1 MKLETRLTTR
11 AWDRAMRLLR
21 AYHSY
26 EVVGLSAF
34 PRSGPVLVAS
44 THSLATYE
52 NFLLGSV
59 ALDAL
64 GRRPIILADDLLFKL
79 PAVGNAM
86 RDIGVWPGKRDAAI
100 EILRNGGLLGLG
112 PGGMREALRST
123 KQHYTFDWE
132 GRLGFVWIALLTGA
146 PIVLAACPAA
156 DDIFDVADLPITADF
171 YKKYHLPLPLFRGV
185 GPTLVPRPV
194 KLWHV
199 FEEPIVADIDP
210 NEVTEAA
217 VIEHHAYLCQ
227 RMHGLMQRAIEISG
241 LSSRS

>member
-1 MKLETRLTTR
+1 METRLTTR
-11 AWDRAMRLLR
+11 AWDRAMRMLR

-59 ALDAL
+59 ALDVL

-79 PAVGNAM
+79 PVVGDAM
-86 RDIGVWPGKRDAAI
+86 RDIGVWPGKREAAI
-100 EILRNGGLLGLG
+100 EILNSGGLLGLG
-112 PGGMREALRST
+112 PGGMREALRPST
-123 KQHYTFDWE
+123 RRYTFDWD

-156 DDIFDVADLPITADF
+156 DDIFDVVDLQLTADF
-171 YKKYHLPLPLFRGV
+171 YKRHHFPLPLFRGV
-185 GPTLVPRPV
+185 GPTLIPRPV

-199 FEEPIVADIDP
+199 FEAPIISEIDP
-210 NEVTEAA
+210 SEVTEAH
-217 VIEHHAYLCQ
+217 VIEHHAYLCE
-227 RMHGLMQRAIEISG
+227 RMHDLMQRAVELSG
-241 LSSRS
+241 LTPPQG